1 MGFFKIIAKGTF
13 IYIRNIISLTKI
25 MLFPV
30 FGQLLGVLLILL
42 PSYLFSQNI
51 TKFMPPENIAQ
62 NLVLIILGLIVLIL
76 PGFFVFTKSFWEY
89 MTAMA
94 ALNSSI
100 GNIMAEGKL
109 KDYAILNQCIKLR
122 TKEYI
127 IVLLYLTLIIL
138 GGILLPFSVYLLKFL
153 NSVDTAFLTSAFA
166 LSELFMVF
174 ILLIVSVYLSL
185 SFQVFAF
192 ENISPVQTVKKS
204 WGLVKTSFWKTFF
217 IGCAVILITGILIP
231 SLFQGMLAKM
241 QFINYAVMPIQTY
254 MASFSNIIDIFRRTD
269 AGYYLIGTMTD
280 YDLAKTFLLM
290 VIGGLISGLLLPL
303 GSAYYTLLYYDLS
316 SKES

>member
-1 MGFFKIIAKGTF
+1 MIKIVAKGTL
-13 IYIRNIISLTKI
+13 IYLKNIFTLTKI

-30 FGQLLGVLLILL
+30 FGQLLGILLILS
-42 PSYLFSQNI
+42 PSYFFSQNI
-51 TKFMPPENIAQ
+51 TKFVPPENIAQ

-76 PGFFVFTKSFWEY
+76 PGFFVFTKAFWEY

-127 IVLLYLTLIIL
+127 LVLLYLTLIVL
-138 GGILLPFSVYLLKFL
+138 GGLLLPFSIYLLKFL
-153 NSVDTAFLTSAFA
+153 NSVDTAFLTSAF
-166 LSELFMVF
+166 SVIELFMIF

-192 ENISPVQTVKKS
+192 ENISPVQTIKKS
-204 WGLVKTSFWKTFF
+204 WTLVKTSFWKTFF
-217 IGCAVILITGILIP
+217 TGIAVILLTGILIP
-231 SLFQGMLAKM
+231 SLFQGLFSKA
-241 QFINYAVMPIQTY
+241 QFISYAVRPIEIY
-254 MASFSNIIDIFRRTD
+254 LASFSNIIDIFRRTD
-269 AGYYLIGTMTD
+269 AGYYILGTMTN
-280 YDLAKTFLLM
+280 YDIAKTFLLL
-290 VIGGLISGLLLPL
+290 VIGGVVSGLLLPL